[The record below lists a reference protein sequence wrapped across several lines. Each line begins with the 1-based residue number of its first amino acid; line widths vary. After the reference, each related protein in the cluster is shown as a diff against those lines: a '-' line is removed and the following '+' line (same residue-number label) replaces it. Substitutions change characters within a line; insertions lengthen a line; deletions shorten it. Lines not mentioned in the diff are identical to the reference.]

1 MDKDTKEKI
10 SRLTRRELSD
20 DEIYT
25 FPVTL
30 CDNKIDRD
38 GERFSDDALR
48 KMAELFVGRPII
60 VDHNPSATN
69 QTARIYD
76 TEVITDTAETT
87 DYGAPYVYLKGYAYM
102 VRTADNADTITRI
115 DGGILKEVS
124 VSCSA
129 LRKTCSICGANL
141 RDSACGHQKGETYDG
156 KVCHAVLDG
165 ITDAYE
171 LSFVAVPAQPGAGVT
186 KQFIIKKGGN
196 VMEGAFTPITTQEEL
211 DAAVKPLIDA
221 AAAEAVKQYKGWIS
235 PEEHQKAID
244 ALNAEHTEKLFGAY
258 RAKAALAAGL
268 PAELA
273 ERLTGDTEEAIQ
285 KDAELLAG
293 LTKSAYETPHFEA
306 GGGMMDGVEKA
317 FYEKNPNLKQ

>member
-10 SRLTRRELSD
+10 SRLTRRDFSD

-38 GERFSDDALR
+38 NERFSDDALR

-60 VDHNPSATN
+60 IDHDPSASN

-76 TEVITDTAETT
+76 AEVITDTAETT
-87 DYGAPYVYLKGYAYM
+87 DYGAPYTYLKGYAYM

-129 LRKTCSICGANL
+129 RHKTCSVCGADL
-141 RDSACGHQKGETYDG
+141 LKAPCEHRKGETYDG
-156 KVCHAVLDG
+156 KICHAVLDG

-186 KQFIIKKGGN
+186 KQFTKKGGT
-196 VMEGAFTPITTQEEL
+196 VMAGEFTPITTQEAF
-211 DAAVKPLIDA
+211 DAAVRPLTEA
-221 AAAEAVKQYKGWIS
+221 AAAEAVKQYEGWIS
-235 PEEHQKAID
+235 PEEHQKAIG
-244 ALNAEHTEKLFGAY
+244 ALRAENTEKLLGAY

-268 PAELA
+268 PEELA
-273 ERLTGDTEEAIQ
+273 DRLTGDTEEAIC

-293 LTKSAYETPHFEA
+293 LTKSANGTPHFDA
-306 GGGMMDGVEKA
+306 DGGTMDGVEKA
-317 FYEKNPNLKQ
+317 FFEKNPNLKQ